1 MPEEPGGP
9 RATSRELAGSEPR
22 PPTDPQVASAP
33 DPASQ
38 RDVAAFRHLPEAL
51 RLPLFRRY
59 LLGLGPL
66 SLGTWMQLVALGYL
80 TLQVTG
86 SVAAVGLVG
95 AADGIPAVLLSVPA
109 GVVGDRWPR
118 RLVLVVATSA
128 LGLTALGLALAA
140 GLGRASLPVLVG
152 AAVCFGAADSFNAPS
167 RQALIADMVPRNQLV
182 GAATLTSSVGS
193 AARIVGPAV
202 AGILLGTLGAA
213 SCFLAMAA
221 SVVPLLVVLSR
232 GRWPTARSSSS
243 ELGALGRVLEG
254 MRWSRS
260 DPLVR
265 SVLLGSLTLGVLGI
279 GYMPYLPVFARD
291 QLHGGGQVLGLMY
304 SVGGIGALGGGV
316 VLSLF
321 SRRLRR
327 SRLLLAAAPLYAA
340 SLFGLTQAPNL
351 GLAIPCL
358 AGISLG
364 FMAANTAMLT
374 TLQAAAPAEMR
385 ARVMSLYSLAY
396 AGGGPLGTL
405 LYAGLS
411 RVVPLF
417 SAIAAGAV
425 VVGLVLF
432 WTATRS
438 TMRALA

>member
-1 MPEEPGGP
+1 MPEDPGRP
-9 RATSRELAGSEPR
+9 RETSRELAGSEPR
-22 PPTDPQVASAP
+22 LLTEAPAAPQPPSP
-33 DPASQ
+33 
-38 RDVAAFRHLPEAL
+38 REGAALRHLPEAL
-51 RLPLFRRY
+51 SLPLFRRY

-109 GVVGDRWPR
+109 GAVGDRWPR

-128 LGLTALGLALAA
+128 LGLTSLGLALAA

-167 RQALIADMVPRNQLV
+167 RQALIADLVPRNQLV

-202 AGILLGTLGAA
+202 AGLLLGTLGAA

-221 SVVPLLVVLSR
+221 SVVPLLAVLSH
-232 GRWPTARSSSS
+232 GYWPSARANSS
-243 ELGALGRVLEG
+243 EMGALGRVLEG
-254 MRWSRS
+254 LRWSRS

-265 SVLLGSLTLGVLGI
+265 SVLLGSLTLGALGI

-327 SRLLLAAAPLYAA
+327 WWLLLAAAPLYASA
-340 SLFGLTQAPNL
+340 LFGLTRAPTL
-351 GLAIPCL
+351 VLAIPCL

-374 TLQAAAPAEMR
+374 SLQAAAPAEMR

-411 RVVPLF
+411 RIVPLF
-417 SAIAAGAV
+417 SAIAGGAV
-425 VVGLVLF
+425 AVGLVLF

-438 TMRALA
+438 AMRSLA

>member
-1 MPEEPGGP
+1 MPEDPGRP
-9 RATSRELAGSEPR
+9 RETSRELAGSEPR
-22 PPTDPQVASAP
+22 LLTEAPAAPQPPSP
-33 DPASQ
+33 
-38 RDVAAFRHLPEAL
+38 REGAALRHLPEAL
-51 RLPLFRRY
+51 SLPLFRRY

-109 GVVGDRWPR
+109 GAVGDRWPR

-128 LGLTALGLALAA
+128 LGLTSLGLALAA

-167 RQALIADMVPRNQLV
+167 RQALIADLVPRNQLV

-202 AGILLGTLGAA
+202 AGLLLGTLGAA

-221 SVVPLLVVLSR
+221 SVVPLLAVLSH
-232 GRWPTARSSSS
+232 GHWPSARANSS
-243 ELGALGRVLEG
+243 EMGALGRVLEG
-254 MRWSRS
+254 LRWSRS

-265 SVLLGSLTLGVLGI
+265 SVLLGSLTLGALGI

-327 SRLLLAAAPLYAA
+327 WWLLLAAAPLYASA
-340 SLFGLTQAPNL
+340 LFGLTRAPTL
-351 GLAIPCL
+351 VLAIPCL

-374 TLQAAAPAEMR
+374 SLQAAAPAEMR

-411 RVVPLF
+411 RIVPLF
-417 SAIAAGAV
+417 SAIAGGAV
-425 VVGLVLF
+425 AVGLVLF

-438 TMRALA
+438 AMRSLA

>member
-1 MPEEPGGP
+1 MPEDPGRP
-9 RATSRELAGSEPR
+9 RETSRELAGSEPR
-22 PPTDPQVASAP
+22 LLTEAPAAPQPPSP
-33 DPASQ
+33 
-38 RDVAAFRHLPEAL
+38 REGAALRHLPEAL
-51 RLPLFRRY
+51 SLPLFRRY

-109 GVVGDRWPR
+109 GAVGDRWPR

-128 LGLTALGLALAA
+128 LGLTSLGLALAA

-167 RQALIADMVPRNQLV
+167 RQALIADLVPRNQLV

-202 AGILLGTLGAA
+202 AGLLLGTLGAA

-221 SVVPLLVVLSR
+221 SVVPLLAVLSH
-232 GRWPTARSSSS
+232 GHWPSARANSS
-243 ELGALGRVLEG
+243 EMGALGRVLEG
-254 MRWSRS
+254 LRWSRS

-265 SVLLGSLTLGVLGI
+265 SVLLGSLTLGALGI

-327 SRLLLAAAPLYAA
+327 WWLLLAAAPLYASA
-340 SLFGLTQAPNL
+340 LFGLTRAPTL
-351 GLAIPCL
+351 ALAIPCL

-374 TLQAAAPAEMR
+374 SLQAAAPAEMR

-411 RVVPLF
+411 RIVPLF
-417 SAIAAGAV
+417 SAIAGGAV
-425 VVGLVLF
+425 AVGLVLL

-438 TMRALA
+438 AMRSLA

>member
-1 MPEEPGGP
+1 MPEDPGRP
-9 RATSRELAGSEPR
+9 RETSRELAGSEPR
-22 PPTDPQVASAP
+22 LLTEAPAAPQPPSP
-33 DPASQ
+33 
-38 RDVAAFRHLPEAL
+38 REGAALRHLPEAL
-51 RLPLFRRY
+51 SLPLFRRY

-109 GVVGDRWPR
+109 GAVGDRWPR
-118 RLVLVVATSA
+118 RLVLVVATSS
-128 LGLTALGLALAA
+128 LGLTSLGLALAA

-167 RQALIADMVPRNQLV
+167 RQALIADLVPRNQLV

-202 AGILLGTLGAA
+202 AGLLLGTLGAA

-221 SVVPLLVVLSR
+221 SVVPLLAVLSH
-232 GRWPTARSSSS
+232 GHWPSARANSS
-243 ELGALGRVLEG
+243 EMGALGRVLEG
-254 MRWSRS
+254 LRWSRS

-265 SVLLGSLTLGVLGI
+265 SVLLGSLTLGALGI

-327 SRLLLAAAPLYAA
+327 WWLLLAAAPLYASA
-340 SLFGLTQAPNL
+340 LFGLTRAPTL
-351 GLAIPCL
+351 ALAIPCL

-374 TLQAAAPAEMR
+374 SLQAAAPAEMR

-411 RVVPLF
+411 RIVPLF
-417 SAIAAGAV
+417 SAIAGGAV
-425 VVGLVLF
+425 AVGLVLF

-438 TMRALA
+438 AMRSLA

>member
-1 MPEEPGGP
+1 MPEDPGRP
-9 RATSRELAGSEPR
+9 RETSRELAGSEPR
-22 PPTDPQVASAP
+22 LLTEAPAAPQPPSP
-33 DPASQ
+33 
-38 RDVAAFRHLPEAL
+38 REGAALRHLPEAL
-51 RLPLFRRY
+51 SLPLFRRY

-109 GVVGDRWPR
+109 GAVGDRWPR

-128 LGLTALGLALAA
+128 LGLTSLGLALAA

-167 RQALIADMVPRNQLV
+167 RQALIADLVPRNQLV

-202 AGILLGTLGAA
+202 AGLLLGTLGAA

-221 SVVPLLVVLSR
+221 SVVPLLAVLSR
-232 GRWPTARSSSS
+232 GHWPSARANSS
-243 ELGALGRVLEG
+243 EMGALGRVLEG
-254 MRWSRS
+254 LRWSRS

-265 SVLLGSLTLGVLGI
+265 SVLLGSLTLGALGI

-327 SRLLLAAAPLYAA
+327 WWLLLAAAPLYASA
-340 SLFGLTQAPNL
+340 LFGLTRAPTL
-351 GLAIPCL
+351 VLAIPCL

-374 TLQAAAPAEMR
+374 SLQAAAPAEMR

-411 RVVPLF
+411 RIVPLF
-417 SAIAAGAV
+417 SAIAGGAV
-425 VVGLVLF
+425 AVGLVLF

-438 TMRALA
+438 AMRSLA

>member
-1 MPEEPGGP
+1 MPEEPGTPRSGSGDP
-9 RATSRELAGSEPR
+9 RASSSLFA
-22 PPTDPQVASAP
+22 TDPHGLSQAAPSRQDEVAP
-33 DPASQ
+33 L
-38 RDVAAFRHLPEAL
+38 RHLPEAL

-109 GVVGDRWPR
+109 GAVGDQFPR
-118 RLVLVVATSA
+118 RLVLMVATSA
-128 LGLTALGLALAA
+128 LGLTSLGLALAA

-152 AAVCFGAADSFNAPS
+152 AAICFGAADSFNAPS
-167 RQALIADMVPRNQLV
+167 RQALIADLVPRDQLV

-193 AARIVGPAV
+193 AARIIGPAV

-221 SVVPLLVVLSR
+221 SVIPLLGVLSH
-232 GRWPTARSSSS
+232 GPWPVARTSST
-243 ELGALGRVLEG
+243 EMGALGRVLEG
-254 MRWSRS
+254 MRWSRA

-265 SVLLGSLTLGVLGI
+265 SVLLGSLTLGALGI
-279 GYMPYLPVFARD
+279 GYMPYLPVFARE

-304 SVGGIGALGGGV
+304 SVGGIGALAGGLA
-316 VLSLF
+316 LSLF

-327 SRLLLAAAPLYAA
+327 NRLLLAAAPLYAA
-340 SLFGLTQAPNL
+340 ALFGLTRAPTL
-351 GLAIPCL
+351 WLAIPCL

-364 FMAANTAMLT
+364 FMAANTALLT
-374 TLQAAAPAEMR
+374 TLQAAAPPEMR
-385 ARVMSLYSLAY
+385 ARVMALYSLAY

-411 RVVPLF
+411 RFVPLF
-417 SAIAAGAV
+417 SAIAGGAV
-425 VVGLVLF
+425 VVGLVLL
-432 WTATRS
+432 WTATRP
-438 TMRALA
+438 TMRALP

>member
-1 MPEEPGGP
+1 MPEEGP
-9 RATSRELAGSEPR
+9 TAAR
-22 PPTDPQVASAP
+22 PPGEGAVDRGSPAH
-33 DPASQ
+33 PASGPAGPALGLRPPLLQ
-38 RDVAAFRHLPEAL
+38 RLPEAL
-51 RLPLFRRY
+51 QQPLFRRY

-95 AADGIPAVLLSVPA
+95 AADGIPAVLLSIPA
-109 GVVGDRWPR
+109 GAVGDRFPR
-118 RLVLVVATSA
+118 RWVLLVATGS
-128 LGLTALGLALAA
+128 LGLTALGLSLAA
-140 GLGRASLPVLVG
+140 GLGRASLPVLIG
-152 AAVCFGAADSFNAPS
+152 AAICFGAADAFNGPT
-167 RQALIADMVPRNQLV
+167 RQALIADLVPRPQLV
-182 GAATLTSSVGS
+182 GAVTVTSSVGS

-202 AGILLGTLGAA
+202 AGVLLGTLGAA

-221 SVVPLLVVLSR
+221 SVLPLLIALGR
-232 GRWPTARSSSS
+232 GRWPAARTTST
-243 ELGALGRVLEG
+243 EMGALGRVWEG
-254 MRWSRS
+254 ISWSRS
-260 DPLVR
+260 NPLVR

-304 SVGGIGALGGGV
+304 SVGGIGALAGGLA
-316 VLSLF
+316 LSLF
-321 SRRLRR
+321 SRRVQRR
-327 SRLLLAAAPLYAA
+327 QLLLFAAPFYAA
-340 SLFGLTQAPNL
+340 SLFGLTRAPSL
-351 GLAIPCL
+351 GLALPCL

-374 TLQAAAPAEMR
+374 SLQAAAPAEIR

-405 LYAGLS
+405 LYAALS
-411 RVVPLF
+411 RIVPLF

-425 VVGLVLF
+425 VVGVVLL
-432 WTATRS
+432 WTATRPGL
-438 TMRALA
+438 RALA

>member
-1 MPEEPGGP
+1 MPEDPGRP
-9 RATSRELAGSEPR
+9 RETSRELAGSEPR
-22 PPTDPQVASAP
+22 LLTEAPAAPQPPSP
-33 DPASQ
+33 
-38 RDVAAFRHLPEAL
+38 REGAALRHLPEAL
-51 RLPLFRRY
+51 SLPLFRRY

-109 GVVGDRWPR
+109 GAVGDRWPR

-128 LGLTALGLALAA
+128 LGLTSLGLALAA

-167 RQALIADMVPRNQLV
+167 RQALIADLVPRNQLV

-202 AGILLGTLGAA
+202 AGLLLGTLGAA

-221 SVVPLLVVLSR
+221 SVVPLLAVLSH
-232 GRWPTARSSSS
+232 GHWPSARANSS
-243 ELGALGRVLEG
+243 EMGALGRVLEG
-254 MRWSRS
+254 LRWSRS

-265 SVLLGSLTLGVLGI
+265 SVLLGSLTLGALGI

-327 SRLLLAAAPLYAA
+327 WWLLLAAAPLYASA
-340 SLFGLTQAPNL
+340 LFGLTRAPTL
-351 GLAIPCL
+351 ALAIPCL

-374 TLQAAAPAEMR
+374 SLQAAAPAEMR

-411 RVVPLF
+411 RIVPLF
-417 SAIAAGAV
+417 SAIAGGAV
-425 VVGLVLF
+425 AVGLVLF

-438 TMRALA
+438 AMRSLA